1 MCRTAS
7 FRNGVTSSPNHSLFH
22 VPATSTMV
30 KRPRT
35 CIYTRCAHRPV
46 PFRPRTLASH
56 PPAPDSAPRRP
67 PFAPSRPQ
75 PGHRPLY
82 GYTARPPTAPAD
94 FRPQIWD
101 CTYSL
106 GRKRNNGDGS
116 SSQTGM
122 RVTPRH
128 KGSGYNSLLN
138 GGGNRPYETM
148 GCQVGRSP
156 EA

>member
-67 PFAPSRPQ
+67 RSPPLGPSPDTVRYMGIP
-75 PGHRPLY
+75 PGPLPPLQTSVP
-82 GYTARPPTAPAD
+82 GFGIVHILWGGNATMGTVQARKQGCGLHLAT
-94 FRPQIWD
+94 
-101 CTYSL
+101 
-106 GRKRNNGDGS
+106 
-116 SSQTGM
+116 
-122 RVTPRH
+122 RVRVITR
-128 KGSGYNSLLN
+128 YLM
-138 GGGNRPYETM
+138 GGNRPYETM

-156 EA
+156 AA